1 MRATLS
7 NQQLNPAQIHFIQ
20 SLHFVKSE
28 ENMNELKRIVSD
40 YYFQQLEKE
49 ADKWWDENDM
59 TKEKFEAMIETK

>member
-1 MRATLS
+1 MEATLS
-7 NQQLNPAQIHFIQ
+7 NRQLNPAQIHFIQ
-20 SLHFVKSE
+20 SLRFVKSE
-28 ENMNELKRIVSD
+28 KNMNELKRIVSD